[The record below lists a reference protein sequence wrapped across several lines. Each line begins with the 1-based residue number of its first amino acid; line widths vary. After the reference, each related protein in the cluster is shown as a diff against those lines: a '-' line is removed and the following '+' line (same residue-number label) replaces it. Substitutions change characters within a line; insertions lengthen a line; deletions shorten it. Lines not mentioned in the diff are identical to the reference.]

1 MSEQKKNL
9 LEKLKALPIE
19 DVLKYESA
27 AVTAGRIINVIGI
40 ILCFLMLAFP
50 GPLVF
55 LICIPI
61 VLLIGNMGA
70 GIGHSLG
77 EIRRH
82 LLDPKRVDK

>member
-40 ILCFLMLAFP
+40 TLCVLMLAFP
-50 GPLVF
+50 ETLVM
-55 LICIPI
+55 LICVPI
-61 VLLIGNMGA
+61 VLVIANMGA
-70 GIGHSLG
+70 GIGNSLV

-82 LLDPKRVDK
+82 LQNSESR